1 MSFVRNLLLASLG
14 GHDFSHVSKLVV
26 DSLVYDVLAVNS
38 RELVIMPVH
47 DQGVDDQVFKTI
59 VMTLN
64 DEVFESTKTVAV
76 GCSEVALR
84 SHVVIVPVDCG

>member
-1 MSFVRNLLLASLG
+1 
-14 GHDFSHVSKLVV
+14 
-26 DSLVYDVLAVNS
+26 
-38 RELVIMPVH
+38 MPVH
-47 DQGVDDQVFKTI
+47 DQGIDDQVFKTI
-59 VMTLN
+59 VMALN